1 MSIPVGWGS
10 LKEITKNR
18 LWQEP
23 VLEIT
28 SKKILLVVDFV
39 FFLDWVLDLKEDCEV
54 LTTS

>member
-1 MSIPVGWGS
+1 M
-10 LKEITKNR
+10 KNR

-28 SKKILLVVDFV
+28 SRKILLVVDFV
-39 FFLDWVLDLKEDCEV
+39 FFLAWVLDLKEDCEV